1 MAESATVLLF
11 LSKGY
16 FKSLNCL
23 REVKAFTA
31 AKREDQGLILV
42 HETAPTHGGVT
53 LEHLRQECPAD
64 LAPQIFS
71 DTNLQKL
78 IPFYRQVRDGWPCDP
93 HPLGRTPPTPPHST
107 SPTHPLPPPQER
119 VWAQSLQQIAAI
131 MVMHTARAQQLA
143 QTVGKSPRPTLS
155 RRTSRQGSLASLTG
169 KSRLQASSPLP
180 PSPQSSPPKTTG
192 RLLPRLSSLSSPS
205 QSTEALTPTG
215 PEASGASASQRQ
227 SRRSSG
233 LASIHRLRQSLVRG
247 PQIDQVLS
255 ELKLPQANRSLAA
268 RRTPAL

>member
-78 IPFYRQVRDGWPCDP
+78 IPFYRQVRDGWPCNP
-93 HPLGRTPPTPPHST
+93 RPLWSTPPTPLHLTHPPTAAAGACVGAEPATDRRDHGHAHGTRTAARADRRQAAQANTIEADLEARQPCLAYRQESPTGFVT
-107 SPTHPLPPPQER
+107 SPTSPTIP
-119 VWAQSLQQIAAI
+119 
-131 MVMHTARAQQLA
+131 
-143 QTVGKSPRPTLS
+143 TVISG
-155 RRTSRQGSLASLTG
+155 QDDG
-169 KSRLQASSPLP
+169 
-180 PSPQSSPPKTTG
+180 SPPNQAIQPLQPIPIYG
-192 RLLPRLSSLSSPS
+192 SVD
-205 QSTEALTPTG
+205 ADG
-215 PEASGASASQRQ
+215 P
-227 SRRSSG
+227 
-233 LASIHRLRQSLVRG
+233 
-247 PQIDQVLS
+247 
-255 ELKLPQANRSLAA
+255 
-268 RRTPAL
+268 